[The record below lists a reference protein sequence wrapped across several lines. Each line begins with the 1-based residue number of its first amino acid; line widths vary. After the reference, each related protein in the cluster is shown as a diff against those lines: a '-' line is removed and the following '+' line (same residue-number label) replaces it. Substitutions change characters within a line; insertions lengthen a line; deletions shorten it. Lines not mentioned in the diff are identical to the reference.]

1 MVESP
6 ANSELVSFRNWLD
19 KWFTNMLQDDK
30 AHLKSNINHLII
42 FLTQEQ
48 QKTSLKVKSFQN
60 QLLKL
65 CIELNNLFHLN
76 LSTTIDNLIC
86 SFIGL
91 ENLKKRLLE
100 EFQIGVQD
108 STNCLTGLDLF
119 CLYQALNELP
129 RHLIPR
135 WTFKFDEIE
144 GDTPR
149 GEADGW
155 IHLPRYKTMFQKSSE
170 RRFWEFPPIVTDGQ
184 ETSFP
189 VRQSFF
195 YRMLLIRVFKHEI
208 GHKVFGRAMKY
219 RYWPESKHYV
229 GGKDNPWQIMREML
243 YHPEVIFI
251 YGLAHVLED
260 LATMFQAIATNA
272 LGVIHEA
279 VSRATTGHSLYY
291 SKIPGRTFK
300 PTGSNSYL
308 LIKTIHTLSIFVTS
322 SSSSPS
328 SSTLALTYNKL
339 HYPPKLDFLQ
349 DPPLVSENGPIV
361 TINCETVQLTPTGCL
376 QYVSWYNPITCNL
389 ESIEID
395 QNQSSVRI
403 ILTGFSSDPFIVEG
417 LDPKFFYPRS

>member
-1 MVESP
+1 MVVP
-6 ANSELVSFRNWLD
+6 PVNPKIIFFRNWLD
-19 KWFTNMLQDDK
+19 KWLINMLQDDK
-30 AHLKSNINHLII
+30 LSLNSHIQYLKE
-42 FLTQEQ
+42 FLSQEQ
-48 QKTSLKVKSFQN
+48 QQISLRLKSFQN
-60 QLLKL
+60 QLLTL

-76 LSTTIDNLIC
+76 LSRTIDDLIC
-86 SFIGL
+86 SFIGV
-91 ENLKKRLLE
+91 ENLKKNLLE
-100 EFQIGVQD
+100 KFQIGVQD

-129 RHLIPR
+129 RHLVPKWI
-135 WTFKFDEIE
+135 FKFDEIE

-170 RRFWEFPPIVTDGQ
+170 RRFWEFPPVVTDGR
-184 ETSFP
+184 EAGFP

-229 GGKDNPWQIMREML
+229 GGRDNPWQIMREML

-300 PTGSNSYL
+300 PTEPNPYL

-322 SSSSPS
+322 SPSSPS
-328 SSTLALTYNKL
+328 SNTLALTYNKM
-339 HYPPKLDFLQ
+339 HYPPKLSFLQ

-376 QYVSWYNPITCNL
+376 QYLSWYNPITCNL

-395 QNQSSVRI
+395 QDPSSVRI
-403 ILTGFSSDPFIVEG
+403 ILVGFSSEPLIVEG
-417 LDPKFFYPRS
+417 LDTKYFDPRS